1 MADCM
6 NLNRLSLAVIAVTLT
21 AAHAHAVCRVGK
33 DTNEAK
39 LLAFY
44 SVPMI
49 FSVGRAPSEDFLLRI
64 GGEGEPIPKPDPSI
78 QRSGECF
85 TSKTEHTSLSPAFGR
100 PRIALRIPG
109 GFAIEGS
116 YLPPVTIADAT
127 PNLGSVA
134 VGNTTHLRVSNS
146 VVGMTL
152 RGYYT
157 FGSVKGPITCPR
169 GSLQSNSSEEPCY
182 GSSPSKDTFHPN
194 AGGVDLIF
202 SGWDRAMKTGLYV
215 GAAENFL
222 RPRFQVGFT
231 DATGHLDNTL
241 VEVNLNRTGVFA
253 GVTRKIASVIDV
265 SAEVYSVPV
274 DVMTFRVGASWKLR

>member
-1 MADCM
+1 M
-6 NLNRLSLAVIAVTLT
+6 NLNRLLLAIIPLTLA
-21 AAHAHAVCRVGK
+21 AAHAGAVCRVGK

-49 FSVGRAPSEDFLLRI
+49 FSVGRAPSEDFVLRI
-64 GGEGEPIPKPDPSI
+64 GGEGEPIRKPDPSI
-78 QRSGECF
+78 QRSGACF

-100 PRIALRIPG
+100 PRITLRIPA
-109 GFAIEGS
+109 GFTLEGS

-134 VGNTTHLRVSNS
+134 LGNTTHLRMANTL
-146 VVGMTL
+146 VGITL
-152 RGYYT
+152 RGHYT

-169 GSLQSNSSEEPCY
+169 SALQSSSAEQPCY
-182 GSSPSKDTFHPN
+182 GTSPSKDTFHPN
-194 AGGVDLIF
+194 ASGVDLIF
-202 SGWDRAMKTGLYV
+202 SGWNHATKTGLYV

-222 RPRFQVGFT
+222 RPRFQVGFR

-241 VEVNLNRTGVFA
+241 VEVNLNRTSVFA

-274 DVMTFRVGASWKLR
+274 DVTTFRVGATWKLR